1 MGASRGTSRPD
12 GGAAE
17 FTVRGEQRRTE
28 LLAASLRVIVRDGV
42 GGVTYRAVAAE
53 AHASHGSILY
63 YFGSREALLREVM
76 VHVARRNAATLEAYW
91 NEIAEQTSEP
101 LRFAELLSRHSAQQ
115 LAGDRDMG
123 IAVYELQLAAA
134 RDPALRDV
142 LREWGRSYTLTT
154 ESALRALGSTD
165 PAADMAQ
172 LTNAIGGLI
181 VGQLALPRRDFERRV
196 LRPAVERLILAI
208 AGVPP
213 AERTAPPAATTA

>member
-1 MGASRGTSRPD
+1 MSAS
-12 GGAAE
+12 GGAAPPKSGATE
-17 FTVRGEQRRTE
+17 LTVRGEQRRTE
-28 LLAASLRVIVRDGV
+28 LLSATLRVIVRDGV

-63 YFGSREALLREVM
+63 YFGSREALLHDVM
-76 VHVARRNAATLEAYW
+76 VDVARRNAATLEAYW
-91 NEIAEQTSEP
+91 SEIAEQAHDP
-101 LRFAELLSRHSAQQ
+101 LQFAALLSRHSAQH

-142 LREWGRSYTLTT
+142 LRNWGRSYTATA
-154 ESALRALGSTD
+154 ESALRTLGSTD
-165 PAADMAQ
+165 PAGDMAQ

-196 LRPAVERLILAI
+196 LRPAVERLVLAI
-208 AGVPP
+208 AGSRTHGRGQPP
-213 AERTAPPAATTA
+213 ASSTS